1 MGNLRKVLKRA
12 ETFFIEKVGK
22 GLKTADIN
30 LVEIA
35 YQRKVPEIIKFY
47 EVVLAVLVEA
57 PNK

>member
-1 MGNLRKVLKRA
+1 LKRA